1 VVKPPCPWLGNKA
14 QLLPYIQQ
22 LLPPKKEQF
31 LDAFGGGGSVILN
44 QPPKRG
50 RLDIYNDL
58 DDNLFNLMLCIREKL
73 LALCN
78 ALKFLPVQGRTAFKF
93 YQNFDQHEA
102 EFYKNIEQEMELL
115 HDRTLVS
122 EEQAAK
128 FLSLLLERKGLF
140 DVYRAAAFLMVRYG
154 SFSGTGS
161 SFGVKTIDVEA
172 IIERLPAISKRLQSI
187 VLENRDAFDLIAERA
202 CPNGIVYAD
211 PPYLGAEGC
220 YDVLFISENHMRLRN
235 LILESP
241 GDFLLSYNNLPPII
255 DLYKEDFYICAL
267 KRNNPLSQK
276 KGATYGELFITN
288 YDPRPYLESQIDLF
302 DPDPQMKGELVLINI
317 PNKIHTNN
325 WRNSI

>member
-93 YQNFDQHEA
+93 YQNFDKHEA

-172 IIERLPAISKRLQSI
+172 ITKRMPAISKRLQSI
-187 VLENRDAFDLIAERA
+187 QYIPKTIEDNGKTLTLQDISWQTDNTANVDGYAMGDRFTAVATYTGTSTSSYVKGYTVTADYTGTVSKIALNRVRYVAIFEGTELTPTISLDEAAASAVKFNWAYVLV
-202 CPNGIVYAD
+202 P
-211 PPYLGAEGC
+211 LGVVAVAGAG
-220 YDVLFISENHMRLRN
+220 VGTALFIKRRNEN
-235 LILESP
+235 
-241 GDFLLSYNNLPPII
+241 
-255 DLYKEDFYICAL
+255 
-267 KRNNPLSQK
+267 
-276 KGATYGELFITN
+276 GEV
-288 YDPRPYLESQIDLF
+288 EA
-302 DPDPQMKGELVLINI
+302 E
-317 PNKIHTNN
+317 
-325 WRNSI
+325 